1 MEAAITN
8 RLQVVP
14 TALKPWSTH
23 IIMFRDDRPPDL
35 KENWKTRP
43 ENKLPMK
50 RFMATEATK
59 NLRSNGDI
67 FQALWNASMLISIG
81 ELTLKGLKKVTFV
94 VAINDLRVS
103 NSILANGKVSSGFFL
118 SDFWQLGN

>member
-1 MEAAITN
+1 MTRALPLWISDREAAITK

-23 IIMFRDDRPPDL
+23 IIMFRDDRPRDL
-35 KENWKTRP
+35 KENWKTRQ
-43 ENKLPMK
+43 ENRLPMK

-67 FQALWNASMLISIG
+67 LQALWNASMLISIG
-81 ELTLKGLKKVTFV
+81 ELILRGLKNVTFV
-94 VAINDLRVS
+94 DKLVDLRVS
-103 NSILANGKVSSGFFL
+103 KPILAFTVYG
-118 SDFWQLGN
+118 